1 MKVKFANG
9 VVKECSA
16 PTEQKIF
23 KTNSG
28 ETGWILQLRLLGEI
42 TSTEL
47 DELITVENIAP
58 LEFLT
63 ETENGEA
70 KTIFTLDGYGKI
82 TSSTIRHAE
91 DTASTSVDIQLTKG
105 L

>member
-9 VVKECSA
+9 VIKKCIA
-16 PTEQKIF
+16 PTEQKVF
-23 KTNSG
+23 KTVDGTS
-28 ETGWILQLRLLGEI
+28 GWILNLRLVGGM

-47 DELITVENIAP
+47 DNLSSLENIAP

-63 ETENGEA
+63 ETENGED
-70 KTIFTLDGYGKI
+70 KVLFTLDSYEKI
-82 TSSTIRHAE
+82 TSSVIRHAE
-91 DTASTSVDIQLTKG
+91 DTESTTVEIQLTKG